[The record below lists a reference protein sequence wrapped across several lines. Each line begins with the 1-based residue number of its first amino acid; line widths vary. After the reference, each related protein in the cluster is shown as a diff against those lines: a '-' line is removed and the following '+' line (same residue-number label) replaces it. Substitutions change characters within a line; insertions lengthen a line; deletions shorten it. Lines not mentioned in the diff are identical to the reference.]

1 MARRRYS
8 GHALTYLPPTY
19 VEGCFVVDRL
29 GFVIDEF
36 QSNEYIL
43 VGNKPMHAAEAV
55 SRALNRLA
63 MEADDGE

>member
-1 MARRRYS
+1 MARRR
-8 GHALTYLPPTY
+8 GITRPITYQPPIY
-19 VEGCFVVDRL
+19 VNGCFVVDSL

-36 QSNEYIL
+36 QSTEYIL

-63 MEADDGE
+63 MEADDGK